1 MIPKI
6 ATLSYLNGPDT
17 GCANDTSQCS
27 AASKALWHSVWMTW
41 HYTAISL
48 THSDALLTTGIVE
61 SGLPAA
67 LSSTLDAYS
76 AMPFT
81 SINHSSACWEL
92 GKPRAKHQRDV
103 YADRDVTRI
112 VSHDTPGILESIGI

>member
-6 ATLSYLNGPDT
+6 ATLGYLNGPGT
-17 GCANDTSQCS
+17 SGANDTSQCS
-27 AASKALWHSVWMTW
+27 PASKALWHSVWMTW

-67 LSSTLDAYS
+67 LSSMSQASLV
-76 AMPFT
+76 
-81 SINHSSACWEL
+81 H
-92 GKPRAKHQRDV
+92 
-103 YADRDVTRI
+103 
-112 VSHDTPGILESIGI
+112 